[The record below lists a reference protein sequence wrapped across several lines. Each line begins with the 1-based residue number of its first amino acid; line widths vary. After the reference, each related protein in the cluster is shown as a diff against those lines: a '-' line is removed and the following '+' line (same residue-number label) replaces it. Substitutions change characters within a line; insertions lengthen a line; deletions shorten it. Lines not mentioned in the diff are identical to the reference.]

1 MAITSRSFLAPG
13 ILVCLLSCSTPRDPV
28 LSGLER
34 AIRAELGTA
43 HQVRV
48 GYLRD
53 STGLL
58 IDFDAAA
65 LPDTQAATFA
75 RLARAVA
82 RAAVQRYPK
91 AATLESVEVSAGEF
105 FGTGSF
111 RVLRPAGCLQTV
123 CTRQR
128 IFAAAELR

>member
-1 MAITSRSFLAPG
+1 MVSTSRLFLAFG
-13 ILVCLLSCSTPRDPV
+13 ILLYLLGCSTPRDPV
-28 LSGLER
+28 LSGMET

-43 HQVRV
+43 HRVRV

-75 RLARAVA
+75 RMARTVAGTAVH
-82 RAAVQRYPK
+82 RYPK
-91 AATLESVEVSAGEF
+91 AATLEVSAGEF

-111 RVLRPAGCLQTV
+111 RVS
-123 CTRQR
+123 RQR
-128 IFAAAELR
+128 IFTAAELR